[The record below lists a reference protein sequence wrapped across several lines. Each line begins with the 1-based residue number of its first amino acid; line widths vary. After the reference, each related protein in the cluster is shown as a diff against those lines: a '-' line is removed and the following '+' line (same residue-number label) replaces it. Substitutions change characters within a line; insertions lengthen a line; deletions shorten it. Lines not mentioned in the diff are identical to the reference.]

1 MDAMRRGPASTAQ
14 TATAADPAAPPAS
27 YPGSTAALLWEVR
40 LAWAGAAL
48 LPLPAVMVTSPASS
62 ADVGC
67 MYLGVACA
75 WLATE
80 ILRRGGFPL
89 THREWRLKAR
99 AACMAIVGVVALFV
113 TMGYAAGAQ
122 SRIPFVVLAALS
134 ATPALGLVPWLVLRV
149 REPYLAIM
157 LGAMILVAAKLAAC
171 VVARIVY
178 GPDFLEQGYVAGD
191 WETAKLMITL
201 FWTLTVLCSV
211 AGLIAVG
218 RKFRRTS
225 GVPVT

>member
-1 MDAMRRGPASTAQ
+1 MRRGPASNAQ
-14 TATAADPAAPPAS
+14 TATAADSAAPPAS
-27 YPGSTAALLWEVR
+27 YTGSTAALLWEVR

-48 LPLPAVMVTSPASS
+48 LPLPAVMVTDPLNST
-62 ADVGC
+62 DVGC
-67 MYLGVACA
+67 LYLGVACA

-80 ILRRGGFPL
+80 ILRRGGLPG
-89 THREWRLKAR
+89 TRREWRIKVR
-99 AACMAIVGVVALFV
+99 AVCVAVAAVAVLFI
-113 TMGYAAGAQ
+113 TMGSAAGAQ
-122 SRIPFVVLAALS
+122 SQIPFPVLAALS

-211 AGLIAVG
+211 AGLIASD

-225 GVPVT
+225 P